1 MKGADKVTTEKAVE
15 VLTAIVEAFE
25 NDEIINEIIDVGE
38 DEQLTALKSAID
50 ALELRSFDM
59 LGDATEK
66 VLREYLAPKLAD
78 KLMGE
83 ILQELARATIK

>member
-1 MKGADKVTTEKAVE
+1 MTTEKEE

-25 NDEIINEIIDVGE
+25 NDEIIK
-38 DEQLTALKSAID
+38 DELTVLKSAID
-50 ALELRSFDM
+50 ALELRSFDL

-83 ILQELARATIK
+83 ILQELARAIVK

>member
-15 VLTAIVEAFE
+15 VLTEMVEIFE
-25 NDEIINEIIDVGE
+25 NDEIINVGE
-38 DEQLTALKSAID
+38 DELTALKSAID
-50 ALELRSFDM
+50 ALELRSFEM

-78 KLMGE
+78 KLMGK

>member
-1 MKGADKVTTEKAVE
+1 MTTEKEE

-25 NDEIINEIIDVGE
+25 NDEIIK
-38 DEQLTALKSAID
+38 DELTVLKSAID
-50 ALELRSFDM
+50 ALELRSFEL

>member
-1 MKGADKVTTEKAVE
+1 MTTEKEVE

-25 NDEIINEIIDVGE
+25 NDEIINVGE
-38 DEQLTALKSAID
+38 DELTALKSAID
-50 ALELRSFDM
+50 ALELRSFEM
-59 LGDATEK
+59 LGDATKK

>member
-25 NDEIINEIIDVGE
+25 NDEIINMGE
-38 DEQLTALKSAID
+38 DELTALKSAID
-50 ALELRSFDM
+50 ALELRSFEM
-59 LGDATEK
+59 LGDATGK

-83 ILQELARATIK
+83 ILRELARATIK

>member
-1 MKGADKVTTEKAVE
+1 MTTEKEVE

-25 NDEIINEIIDVGE
+25 NDEIINVGE
-38 DEQLTALKSAID
+38 DELTALKSAID
-50 ALELRSFDM
+50 ALDLRSFEM

-83 ILQELARATIK
+83 ILQELARAIVK

>member
-1 MKGADKVTTEKAVE
+1 MTTEKEVE
-15 VLTAIVEAFE
+15 VLKAIVEAFE
-25 NDEIINEIIDVGE
+25 NDEIIK
-38 DEQLTALKSAID
+38 DELTVLKSAID
-50 ALELRSFDM
+50 ALELRSFEM

-83 ILQELARATIK
+83 ILQELARAIVK

>member
-1 MKGADKVTTEKAVE
+1 MTTEKAVE
-15 VLTAIVEAFE
+15 VLTEMVEIFE
-25 NDEIINEIIDVGE
+25 NDEIINEIINVGE
-38 DEQLTALKSAID
+38 DELTALKSAID
-50 ALELRSFDM
+50 ALELRSFEL

-83 ILQELARATIK
+83 ILQELARAIVK

>member
-15 VLTAIVEAFE
+15 VLTAIVEALE
-25 NDEIINEIIDVGE
+25 NGEIINVGE
-38 DEQLTALKSAID
+38 DELTAIKSAID
-50 ALELRSFDM
+50 ALELRSFDL

>member
-15 VLTAIVEAFE
+15 VLTAIVEAFG
-25 NDEIINEIIDVGE
+25 NDEIINAGE
-38 DEQLTALKSAID
+38 DELTALKSAID
-50 ALELRSFDM
+50 ALLRSFEM

-83 ILQELARATIK
+83 ILQELP

>member
-1 MKGADKVTTEKAVE
+1 MTTEKEVE

-25 NDEIINEIIDVGE
+25 NDEIINMGE
-38 DEQLTALKSAID
+38 DELTALKSAID
-50 ALELRSFDM
+50 ALELRSFEL

-83 ILQELARATIK
+83 ILRELARATIK

>member
-1 MKGADKVTTEKAVE
+1 MTTEKEVE

-25 NDEIINEIIDVGE
+25 NDEIINVGE
-38 DEQLTALKSAID
+38 DELAALKSAID
-50 ALELRSFDM
+50 ALELRSFEL

-83 ILQELARATIK
+83 ILRELARATIK

>member
-1 MKGADKVTTEKAVE
+1 MTTEKEVE
-15 VLTAIVEAFE
+15 VLKAIVEAFE
-25 NDEIINEIIDVGE
+25 NDEIINVGE
-38 DEQLTALKSAID
+38 DELTALKSAID
-50 ALELRSFDM
+50 ALELRSFEM

-83 ILQELARATIK
+83 ILQELARAIVK

>member
-1 MKGADKVTTEKAVE
+1 MTTEKAVE
-15 VLTAIVEAFE
+15 VLTGMVEIFE
-25 NDEIINEIIDVGE
+25 NDEIINVGE
-38 DEQLTALKSAID
+38 DELTALKLAIV
-50 ALELRSFDM
+50 ALDLRSFEM
-59 LGDATEK
+59 LGDATKK